1 MSLRLTGFCA
11 GYGRVP
17 VVRDI
22 NLEIATGQI
31 VGLLGANG
39 AGKTTLMRAV
49 SGLATVQGGRI
60 EFAGNDVTSLS
71 SADLVARGLIQVP
84 QGRHL
89 FGEMSVREN
98 LEMGAYLVAGQDE
111 KARMQEVFSL
121 FPILRERERQAAA
134 LLSGGEQQML
144 AVGRALMSGPRCL
157 LMDEPSLGLAPKAF
171 DLILD
176 VVKRINAAGTT
187 VFIAEQNAR
196 KVLRVAHHCYVLENG
211 RIASEGESAVLL
223 ADDRIQR
230 SYLGVAH
237 A

>member
-1 MSLRLTGFCA
+1 MTLRLANFSA

-22 NLEIATGQI
+22 SLEIADGRI

-49 SGLATVQGGRI
+49 SGLATVQGGRVVLTGDDI
-60 EFAGNDVTSLS
+60 TQAS
-71 SADLVARGLIQVP
+71 SAERVARGLIQVP

-89 FGEMSVREN
+89 FRDMSVREN
-98 LEMGAYLVAGQDE
+98 LEMGAYLVGVDVAQ
-111 KARMQEVFSL
+111 RRIQEVFAL
-121 FPILRERERQAAA
+121 FPILRERERQLAA

-144 AVGRALMSGPRCL
+144 AVGRALMSGPRYL

-171 DLILD
+171 DLILE
-176 VVKRINAAGTT
+176 VVQRINATGTT

-196 KVLRVAHHCYVLENG
+196 KVLRVAHYCYVLENG
-211 RIASEGESAVLL
+211 RIAIEGESAILF

-230 SYLGVAH
+230 SYLGVSKQ
-237 A
+237 

>member
-1 MSLRLTGFCA
+1 MTLRLTNFCA

-22 NLEIATGQI
+22 SLDIGEGRI

-49 SGLATVQGGRI
+49 SGLATMQGGGV
-60 EFAGNDVTSLS
+60 EFAGSDVTSLS
-71 SADLVARGLIQVP
+71 SAQRVARGLIQVP

-98 LEMGAYLVAGQDE
+98 LEMGAYLVVDRV
-111 KARMQEVFSL
+111 ARARLLDVFSL
-121 FPILRERERQAAA
+121 FPILRERERQPAA

-157 LMDEPSLGLAPKAF
+157 LMDEPSLGLAPKTF
-171 DLILD
+171 DLILE
-176 VVKRINAAGTT
+176 VVKRINGDGTT
-187 VFIAEQNAR
+187 IFIAEQNAR
-196 KVLRVAHHCYVLENG
+196 KVLRVAHYCYVMENG
-211 RIASEGESAVLL
+211 RIATEGESTALL
-223 ADDRIQR
+223 TDDRIQR

-237 A
+237 S

>member
-17 VVRDI
+17 VVREI
-22 NLEIATGQI
+22 NLDIGEGRI

-49 SGLATVQGGRI
+49 SGLATMQGGRI

-98 LEMGAYLVAGQDE
+98 LEMGAYLVSGQDE

-176 VVKRINAAGTT
+176 VVKRINAGGTT

-196 KVLRVAHHCYVLENG
+196 KVLRVAHYCYVLENG
-211 RIASEGESAVLL
+211 RIATEGESAVLL

>member
-22 NLEIATGQI
+22 NLDIADGRI

-49 SGLATVQGGRI
+49 SGLATMQGGRI

-98 LEMGAYLVAGQDE
+98 LEMGAYLVAGQAE
-111 KARMQEVFSL
+111 KTRMQEVFSL

-176 VVKRINAAGTT
+176 VVKRINAGGTT

-196 KVLRVAHHCYVLENG
+196 KVLRVAHYCYVLENG
-211 RIASEGESAVLL
+211 RIATEGESSVLL

-230 SYLGVAH
+230 SYLGVAN

>member
-1 MSLRLTGFCA
+1 MTLRLANFSA

-22 NLEIATGQI
+22 SLEIADGRI

-49 SGLATVQGGRI
+49 SGLATVQGGRVFLTGDDI
-60 EFAGNDVTSLS
+60 TQVS
-71 SADLVARGLIQVP
+71 SAERVARGLIQVP

-89 FGEMSVREN
+89 FRDMSVREN
-98 LEMGAYLVAGQDE
+98 LEMGAYLVGVDVAQ
-111 KARMQEVFSL
+111 RRIQEVFAL
-121 FPILRERERQAAA
+121 FPILRERERQLAA

-144 AVGRALMSGPRCL
+144 AVGRALMSGPRYL

-176 VVKRINAAGTT
+176 VVQRLNATGTT

-196 KVLRVAHHCYVLENG
+196 KVLRVAHYCHVLENG
-211 RIASEGESAVLL
+211 RIAVEGESAVLL

-230 SYLGVAH
+230 SYLGVSKQ
-237 A
+237 

>member
-1 MSLRLTGFCA
+1 MSLRLTDFCA

-22 NLEIATGQI
+22 NLEIATGRI

-49 SGLATVQGGRI
+49 SGLATMQGGRI

-176 VVKRINAAGTT
+176 VVKRINARGTT

-196 KVLRVAHHCYVLENG
+196 KVLRVAHYCYVMENG
-211 RIASEGESAVLL
+211 RIATEGESSVLL

>member
-17 VVRDI
+17 VVREI
-22 NLEIATGQI
+22 NLDIGEGRI

-49 SGLATVQGGRI
+49 SGLATMQGGRI

-176 VVKRINAAGTT
+176 VVKRINAGGTT

-196 KVLRVAHHCYVLENG
+196 KVLRVAHYCYVLENG
-211 RIASEGESAVLL
+211 RIATEGESAVLL